1 MNNSEEKGIV
11 EIELNLKEKF
21 DELSESEKKVVSEL
35 IVGIKKLDKDSIE
48 EIVNTI
54 ENRILKLRDGNLS

>member
-48 EIVNTI
+48 EVVNTI

>member
-21 DELSESEKKVVSEL
+21 DKLSESEKKVVSEL

-48 EIVNTI
+48 EVVNTI
-54 ENRILKLRDGNLS
+54 ENRILELRDGNLS